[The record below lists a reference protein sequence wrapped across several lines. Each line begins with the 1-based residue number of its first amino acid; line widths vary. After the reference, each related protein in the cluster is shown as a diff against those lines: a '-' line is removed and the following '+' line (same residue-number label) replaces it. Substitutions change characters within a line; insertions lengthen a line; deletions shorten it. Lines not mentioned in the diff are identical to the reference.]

1 MAKEAKR
8 GLEMRDKQPSSN
20 KGMTSVGLA
29 RANQLIARETLSPDT
44 VKRMYSFFSRHE
56 VDKSS
61 KSWKEGSSKG
71 EQAWLGW
78 GGDAGFSWSRKIV
91 KQMESA
97 DKKGKNNMRLNFTSQ
112 LMTNADKVSTQK
124 INGVD
129 HLIVKDVCHMI
140 GDSVMNGIFYPM
152 EEMEKLSANLQNRRI
167 IMPAEHPVDR
177 DGAHMSATDPLSHI
191 DHLVGAFAYNF
202 SIRND
207 KLISDMAINPSVAFN
222 HPQGETIINA
232 IKRNT
237 DLDMS
242 TGFYLDIEDIPK
254 PKFAPDGNEYSKVA
268 RNLSMDH
275 SALLPISPGAKQ
287 SNEGV
292 GIHANAAMDEKGN
305 KMDLSTFVAND
316 VAASMS
322 LPMANRETPYSED
335 NAVSRIKGFTNSGN
349 MPSTNYRKFFAY
361 YDRERSDNFDGYMF
375 PIADIING
383 KPMVNYNAIITAEK
397 QILEAQITEDEKD
410 KARTVIGH
418 YKARYDEQGSGNAN
432 NALDEGL
439 LKKAMSAFLGVIGL
453 DKGYNT
459 NSDSDGVAVVNQS
472 EGNAK
477 MKNRI
482 MKKLKENGYK
492 QEEVDNMSEDD
503 METAYENMIKK
514 NMTKKQNAEDDMED
528 DETKDKKKMKGNSAD
543 SDLATLIA
551 NSISEANKDM
561 KPNANETSLA
571 TLIANSISEANE
583 PLLKEI
589 EQLKTANNANEAA
602 KKSGYVDMVVNSV
615 KGMTKE
621 VAEAMPLEALESLA
635 AANGYTNFN
644 VGQTGTAVTNNAKDD
659 GYGDMS
665 MPTLEQTK

>member
-1 MAKEAKR
+1 MSKYSHIDFKPTESMAKAAKR
-8 GLEMRDKQPSSN
+8 GLEMRNKQPSSN

-61 KSWKEGSSKG
+61 KSWKEGNSKG

-78 GGDAGFSWSRKIV
+78 GGDSGFSWSRKIV
-91 KQMESA
+91 KQMQSA

-152 EEMEKLSANLQNRRI
+152 DEMEKLAANLQNRRI

-242 TGFYLDIEDIPK
+242 TGFYLDIEEIAE
-254 PKFAPDGNEYSKVA
+254 PKFAPDGNEYNQIA

-292 GIHANAAMDEKGN
+292 GIHANAALDVRGN
-305 KMDLSTFVAND
+305 KMDLSTFIVND
-316 VAASMS
+316 VATSMS

-375 PIADIING
+375 PIADIIDG
-383 KPMVNYNAIITAEK
+383 KPMVNYIALTTAEK
-397 QILEAQITEDEKD
+397 QILEAQISEDEKD

-418 YKARYDEQGSGNAN
+418 YMAKFDEQGSGSMN
-432 NALDEGL
+432 NTLDEGK
-439 LKKAMSAFLGVIGL
+439 LKKAMNAFLGVFGF
-453 DKGYNT
+453 DSGYNS
-459 NSDSDGVAVVNQS
+459 NSNSDGVAVVNQS

-477 MKNRI
+477 MKNRM

-492 QEEVDNMSEDD
+492 QEEMDNMSDD
-503 METAYENMIKK
+503 EMMNAYDSMTKK
-514 NMTKKQNAEDDMED
+514 NMGKKENAEDDMD
-528 DETKDKKKMKGNSAD
+528 DKKDKEKEMKGNSAE
-543 SDLATLIA
+543 LAQLIA
-551 NSISEANKDM
+551 NSVAEANK
-561 KPNANETSLA
+561 
-571 TLIANSISEANE
+571 
-583 PLLKEI
+583 PLLAKIQSLE
-589 EQLKTANNANEAA
+589 TANNANEAA

-621 VAEAMPLEALESLA
+621 VAEAMPLEALETLA
-635 AANGYTNFN
+635 AANGHTNFN
-644 VGQTGTAVTNNAKDD
+644 VGQTGNPVHNSANGD
-659 GYGDMS
+659 GYDDMS

>member
-1 MAKEAKR
+1 MSKYSHIDFKPTESMAKAAKR

-61 KSWKEGSSKG
+61 KSWREGNSKG

-91 KQMESA
+91 NQMQSA

-152 EEMEKLSANLQNRRI
+152 DEMEKLAANLQNRRI

-242 TGFYLDIEDIPK
+242 TGFYLDIEEIAEF
-254 PKFAPDGNEYSKVA
+254 KFAPDGNEYNQIA

-292 GIHANAAMDEKGN
+292 GIHANAALDVRGN

-322 LPMANRETPYSED
+322 LPMANRETPFSED
-335 NAVSRIKGFTNSGN
+335 NAVSRIKGFTSSGN

-375 PIADIING
+375 PIADIIDG
-383 KPMVNYNAIITAEK
+383 KPMVNYIALVTAEK
-397 QILEAQITEDEKD
+397 QILEAQISEDEKD

-418 YKARYDEQGSGNAN
+418 YMAKFDEQGSGSMN
-432 NALDEGL
+432 NNLDEGIL
-439 LKKAMSAFLGVIGL
+439 RKAINAALGVFGF
-453 DKGYNT
+453 DSGYNS
-459 NSDSDGVAVVNQS
+459 NSNSDGVAVVNQS

-477 MKNRI
+477 MKNRM

-492 QEEVDNMSEDD
+492 QEEMDNMSDD
-503 METAYENMIKK
+503 EMMNAYDSMMKK
-514 NMTKKQNAEDDMED
+514 NMGKKENAEDDMD
-528 DETKDKKKMKGNSAD
+528 DKEEDKKKMKGNSAE
-543 SDLATLIA
+543 LATLVA
-551 NSISEANKDM
+551 NAVAEAQK
-561 KPNANETSLA
+561 
-571 TLIANSISEANE
+571 
-583 PLLKEI
+583 PLLDKIQNLE
-589 EQLKTANNANEAA
+589 TANNANEAA

-621 VAEAMPLEALESLA
+621 VAEAMPLEALETLA
-635 AANGYTNFN
+635 AANGHTNFN
-644 VGQTGTAVTNNAKDD
+644 VGSTGTPVHNNSNDD